1 MTEIAR
7 MINDRLGR
15 IENNQNELSKQLGHL
30 SQNGCSKADG
40 YKRIE
45 DNQGTIFD
53 RLLQVELSQ
62 AEGRGRLAIGAAIA
76 GALLAT
82 AFAWI
87 GRHLP

>member
-7 MINDRLGR
+7 MINDRLER
-15 IENNQNELSKQLGHL
+15 IESNQTAISGQIQNL
-30 SQNGCSKADG
+30 SQHGCAKAES

-45 DNQGTIFD
+45 SQQETIFS